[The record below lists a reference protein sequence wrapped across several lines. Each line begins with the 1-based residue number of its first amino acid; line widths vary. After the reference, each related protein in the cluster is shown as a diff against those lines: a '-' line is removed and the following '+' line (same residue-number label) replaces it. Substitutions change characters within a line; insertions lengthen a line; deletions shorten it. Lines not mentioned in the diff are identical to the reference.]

1 MAEVAL
7 EWPACWALLT
17 AVSLC
22 RFLYGIGTL
31 STSHLSAPQTQS
43 STVLPAEQPSGT
55 AATTTAGAQPV
66 SAPVMHLQAI
76 ELVAQQS
83 WGWLLRRLLIRHIDM
98 LLGTACFAAAL
109 QAPSAVG
116 LVLASGT
123 LITAL
128 QHGFANYSSAM
139 AASKRWHR
147 RAVTLTRSNS
157 GSTAAGNA
165 GSARQQ
171 LGRQQGGTGSSPSA
185 NEQAKAFKDGC
196 AASERSLGV
205 LMDGITALLQV
216 LVAAWLLAQYLL
228 QVAWFRELL
237 LQVSPPLLPWLLL
250 WLGLPVAGDGAT
262 QVRWLYSGER
272 MHCSYVGALVHTPG
286 KHQPRWQPLLSELE
300 SNLRTWAAA
309 GEVVSHFLFAMI
321 LWHRSNLCFVQQ
333 RPAKHQQRRRKPL
346 LYLQ

>member
-1 MAEVAL
+1 M
-7 EWPACWALLT
+7 
-17 AVSLC
+17 
-22 RFLYGIGTL
+22 
-31 STSHLSAPQTQS
+31 Q
-43 STVLPAEQPSGT
+43 
-55 AATTTAGAQPV
+55 
-66 SAPVMHLQAI
+66 LQAA

-109 QAPSAVG
+109 QAPSAGG

-147 RAVTLTRSNS
+147 RVVTLSRSSS
-157 GSTAAGNA
+157 GITAAGNA
-165 GSARQQ
+165 GSARQP
-171 LGRQQGGTGSSPSA
+171 LGRQQGSTSSGPSPS
-185 NEQAKAFKDGC
+185 EQAKAFKDGC
-196 AASERSLGV
+196 ATSERSLGV

-228 QVAWFRELL
+228 QVAWFRDLL

-262 QVRWLYSGER
+262 QVRWL
-272 MHCSYVGALVHTPG
+272 
-286 KHQPRWQPLLSELE
+286 
-300 SNLRTWAAA
+300 
-309 GEVVSHFLFAMI
+309 
-321 LWHRSNLCFVQQ
+321 
-333 RPAKHQQRRRKPL
+333 
-346 LYLQ
+346 